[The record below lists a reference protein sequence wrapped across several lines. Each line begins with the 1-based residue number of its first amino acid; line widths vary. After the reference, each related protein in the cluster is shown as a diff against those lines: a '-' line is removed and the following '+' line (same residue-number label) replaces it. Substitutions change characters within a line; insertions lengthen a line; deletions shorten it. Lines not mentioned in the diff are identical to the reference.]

1 MPRFPEGMAA
11 LTTAVKER
19 KLVIKDEETLVRTTF
34 EEIPKTW
41 GMLFEGGNT
50 GKLITQV
57 GELD

>member
-1 MPRFPEGMAA
+1 MAA